1 MSFVPT
7 AWLRRLACLI
17 LLAASGHAG
26 ACVFASLNPV
36 FDLSVNAS
44 TDDAPGTL
52 HGWGSRVGINL
63 GFCGPSP
70 VFQTDGNLPGF
81 KRVGSAEISGTL
93 YPTYELSPTSP
104 LIIFRMENYGGSS
117 VPIHL
122 YQVNDLPL
130 RLTASNGAYV
140 FIQAG
145 AISRRGMT
153 SQSHTTSE
161 IVRY

>member
-1 MSFVPT
+1 
-7 AWLRRLACLI
+7 
-17 LLAASGHAG
+17 
-26 ACVFASLNPV
+26 
-36 FDLSVNAS
+36 
-44 TDDAPGTL
+44 
-52 HGWGSRVGINL
+52 
-63 GFCGPSP
+63 

-81 KRVGSAEISGTL
+81 KRVGSAEISGTF